1 MLTDYQRSLI
11 TPEQESL
18 FTHYVNKGFRKFK
31 AATRARIPKKTASM
45 LSLPFNPNFKVLS
58 DKQAIADAYAERK
71 LSCCYHQSA
80 GYVAYNL
87 GAKLAVLYENNTL
100 VARTIIIGNEY
111 LQMQRRCHQQME
123 NCLKIHGFTHKQIPI
138 HYYPIFETK
147 FVNQPQHRL
156 FMWQNND
163 LYEVTR
169 FLRQFANNT
178 QDVGSFYVNGIEFVL
193 APDDSCPPHV
203 VEIRQLIGYTAY
215 PATFDFFIDN
225 EKPFEFTYE
234 NPNFA
239 TINDRQYNITPPSRK
254 PPKSYHWLFY
264 VHEMYDD
271 EPIIRNTTTT
281 KIPTHEPRSLL

>member
-1 MLTDYQRSLI
+1 
-11 TPEQESL
+11 
-18 FTHYVNKGFRKFK
+18 
-31 AATRARIPKKTASM
+31 
-45 LSLPFNPNFKVLS
+45 
-58 DKQAIADAYAERK
+58 
-71 LSCCYHQSA
+71 
-80 GYVAYNL
+80 
-87 GAKLAVLYENNTL
+87 
-100 VARTIIIGNEY
+100 
-111 LQMQRRCHQQME
+111 ME
-123 NCLKIHGFTHKQIPI
+123 NCLKIHGFTRNPNLLMYKQIPT
-138 HYYPIFETK
+138 HWYPILDTK
-147 FVNQPQHRL
+147 FVNHQQHRL

-163 LYEVTR
+163 LYEVTG

-193 APDDSCPPHV
+193 TPDDSCPPHA

-225 EKPFEFTYE
+225 EKPFDFTYE
-234 NPNFA
+234 TPNFA

-271 EPIIRNTTTT
+271 QPITCNTTTT